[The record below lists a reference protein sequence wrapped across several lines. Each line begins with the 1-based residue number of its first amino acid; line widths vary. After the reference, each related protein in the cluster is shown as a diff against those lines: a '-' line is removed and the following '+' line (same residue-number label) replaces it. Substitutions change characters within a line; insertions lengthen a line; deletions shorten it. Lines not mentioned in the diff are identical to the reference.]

1 MMKFCW
7 ISGSRY
13 CLKILVLYGTTA
25 LLCSYYCVSAY
36 HNTHGLCVLLKLIQQ
51 NWWRTSSCHHSG
63 EPPDQSIQQH
73 TKPCN
78 GPKKPSL
85 SAFVANKIITFRRKS
100 VDLWNL
106 EMVLQLKVP
115 GGCFL
120 AHYHTDHIPC
130 FQPCQVLPHYPIAL
144 FLHRPSRVAGFRF
157 LRIFIILKFIYKM
170 ALLFIISYRIISWR
184 TRRCQDI
191 HTKEV
196 PVVPRTRLMKL
207 LMISWEPNQ
216 HEIQFVGFLNIF
228 KEWQWGK
235 GYVEHKTEQNIA
247 VTEISSRI
255 DAKRLALD
263 RQLSKICLLGDVCR
277 KSVVIMIIFF
287 SFVCSL
293 QTWTRD
299 YAKPVI

>member
-1 MMKFCW
+1 MVLLH
-7 ISGSRY
+7 Y
-13 CLKILVLYGTTA
+13 CIVTTA
-25 LLCSYYCVSAY
+25 YLHT

-120 AHYHTDHIPC
+120 AHIIPTIFLVFNLAKFSHIIP
-130 FQPCQVLPHYPIAL
+130 LLYS
-144 FLHRPSRVAGFRF
+144 LHRPSRVAGFRF
-157 LRIFIILKFIYKM
+157 LRIFIILNFIYKM
-170 ALLFIISYRIISWR
+170 ALLFIISYRMISWR

-216 HEIQFVGFLNIF
+216 HKIQFVGFLNIF

-247 VTEISSRI
+247 ITEISSWI

-263 RQLSKICLLGDVCR
+263 RHLSKICLLGDVVWR
-277 KSVVIMIIFF
+277 KSAVIMIIFSVLF
-287 SFVCSL
+287 CFVCSL